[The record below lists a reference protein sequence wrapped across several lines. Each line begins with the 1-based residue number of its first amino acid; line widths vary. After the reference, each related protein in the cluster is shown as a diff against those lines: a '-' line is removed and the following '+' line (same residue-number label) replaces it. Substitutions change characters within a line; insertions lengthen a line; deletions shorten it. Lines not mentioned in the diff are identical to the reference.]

1 MNQARL
7 RTGTLGLAL
16 GMLFW
21 GGTAL
26 GAPSGP
32 DPGAKPAGPEIP
44 PAVQRQARALEKL
57 LVAPCCYKGTLVDHA
72 SAVAA
77 QMRQEIRRMLLAG
90 KSREQILAHYRQ
102 KYGQAVL
109 AEPPEG
115 GLSGFILYGIPFGL
129 AALGL
134 LVMTVLMVRRRTA
147 SVEQEAVV
155 LPEDHDLP
163 AEMEARID
171 ALIAEQGRA
180 GPSGTEQG

>member
-1 MNQARL
+1 MNQAILCRASFGL
-7 RTGTLGLAL
+7 VLGLLLA
-16 GMLFW
+16 
-21 GGTAL
+21 GGPVL
-26 GAPSGP
+26 GAPTGP
-32 DPGAKPAGPEIP
+32 KPDAKPAGPEIP
-44 PAVQRQARALEKL
+44 PAVERQARAMEKL

-90 KSREQILAHYRQ
+90 KSREQILAHYRE

-115 GLSGFILYGIPFGL
+115 GLSGFVLYGIPFGL

-134 LVMTVLMVRRRTA
+134 LVMTVLMVRRRTG

-155 LPEDHDLP
+155 LPADHELP
-163 AEMEARID
+163 AEMEERID
-171 ALIAEQGRA
+171 ALIAEQGHAR
-180 GPSGTEQG
+180 